1 MVKDL
6 LGTVPEVEAAT
17 VCVGHGAE
25 AADQEARERTPS
37 EGVVPGRGQR
47 LNPGSSPAPQ
57 QPHTHALT
65 HLSQGLL
72 VRSKPLSWVTGHP
85 VQWKRQDFVFP
96 TGHHVPT
103 APPSPHRPTIS
114 PSPTQ
119 GTGSLCVA

>member
-1 MVKDL
+1 MVVKDL

-37 EGVVPGRGQR
+37 EGVVPGRGSTQAHH
-47 LNPGSSPAPQ
+47 LLLSNL
-57 QPHTHALT
+57 THALT

-72 VRSKPLSWVTGHP
+72 VQSKPLSWVTGHP
-85 VQWKRQDFVFP
+85 VQWKRQDCVFP

-103 APPSPHRPTIS
+103 APPSPH
-114 PSPTQ
+114 
-119 GTGSLCVA
+119 C